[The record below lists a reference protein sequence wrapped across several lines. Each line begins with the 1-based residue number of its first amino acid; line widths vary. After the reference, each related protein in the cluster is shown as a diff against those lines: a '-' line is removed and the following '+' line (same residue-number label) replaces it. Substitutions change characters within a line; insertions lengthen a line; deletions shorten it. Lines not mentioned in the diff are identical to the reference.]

1 MSVSLSTIRPT
12 LMRFLFTKTEADL
25 FLFENFL
32 QLQPYE
38 KAIGV
43 QKQNYAVELVK
54 IEHI

>member
-1 MSVSLSTIRPT
+1 
-12 LMRFLFTKTEADL
+12 MRFLFTKTEADL